1 MHLAVSPEEEA
12 DEVGIQQCGQVQN
25 DTGLAS
31 PAGRHEILTWALE
44 FVEIHV
50 S

>member
-1 MHLAVSPEEEA
+1 MSPEKEA
-12 DEVGIQQCGQVQN
+12 GEVGIQQSGQVQN
-25 DTGLAS
+25 GTGLAR
-31 PAGRHEILTWALE
+31 PAGRPEVLTWALE